1 MKNFLKRNG
10 AITTLLIGMS
20 LPAISQDSLNAN
32 TPVAKAPVTT
42 TTVKPFT
49 GTKGFRTFSIGVN
62 GGLLTPVAATGGS
75 NDFTKWKTGFGY
87 GGYIKNQFRHNL
99 ALQLDFLRG
108 TTEANNEEKLGNGTT
123 TANPY
128 ESVKTTVDWAA
139 SLSGVV
145 TFGNINYIS
154 RKVAVIPYLSA
165 GGGLVAYK
173 PVLTTQSGQTIDY
186 KGNDESIKEF
196 FVPVTG
202 GLKINAA
209 PGLNI
214 DLGYRMHFVDADNFD
229 GYAAGPNKDK
239 FSYGFVGLE
248 FALGKKDQPQLMV
261 NNPVAALQQDLQDQ
275 NDAMKAS
282 LDASIRANE
291 EKLNQVNALKT
302 EIDKMKADAD
312 ADGVSDYFDKC
323 PKTPAGEKV
332 DGSGCPLPKPEVVKP
347 QQTIVITE
355 EDRKIVSDAIK
366 NLEFDLGKATIRSTS
381 NQRLDKVAALLVEK
395 NFTLK
400 LAGHTDN
407 VGSEAANLKLSK
419 DRAES
424 VKAYLVSKGVNAS
437 RVEATGYGESQP
449 ISSNKT
455 NAGRQQNRRV
465 EFTLF

>member
-10 AITTLLIGMS
+10 AVTALLIGIS
-20 LPAISQDSLNAN
+20 VPALCQDSLNSAGPALK
-32 TPVAKAPVTT
+32 TVTT

-49 GTKGFRTFSIGVN
+49 GTKGFRTFSVGVN
-62 GGLLTPVAATGGS
+62 GGLLAPVAGIGGS

-87 GGYIKNQFRHNL
+87 GAYIKNQFRHNF

-108 TTEANNEEKLGNGTT
+108 TTEANNEEKLGNGTNT
-123 TANPY
+123 TNPY
-128 ESVKTTVDWAA
+128 TSVKTTVDWAA

-145 TFGNINYIS
+145 TFGNINYLS
-154 RKVAVIPYLSA
+154 RKVAVIPYLSV

-173 PVLTTQSGQTIDY
+173 PELTTESGQTIKY
-186 KGNDESIKEF
+186 KANDESIKEF
-196 FVPVTG
+196 FVPVAG

-209 PGLNI
+209 PGVNVDI
-214 DLGYRMHFVDADNFD
+214 GYRMHFVDGDNFD
-229 GYAAGPNKDK
+229 GYAAGASKDK
-239 FSYGFVGLE
+239 FSYGFLGLD

-291 EKLNQVNALKT
+291 EKLNQVNVLKT

-312 ADGVSDYFDKC
+312 ADGVADYFDKC
-323 PKTPAGEKV
+323 PNTPASEKV
-332 DGSGCPLPKPEVVKP
+332 DGSGCPLPKPEIVKP
-347 QQTIVITE
+347 TQTIVITE
-355 EDRKIVSDAIK
+355 EDRRIVNEAIK
-366 NLEFDLGKATIRSTS
+366 DLEFDFGKTTIRSKS
-381 NQRLDKVAALLVEK
+381 YPSLDKVADLLVKK

-407 VGSEAANLKLSK
+407 VGSESANLKLSK

-424 VKAYLVSKGVNAS
+424 VKAYLVSKGANAS
-437 RVEATGYGESQP
+437 RIEATGYGETQP
-449 ISSNKT
+449 IASNKT
-455 NAGRQQNRRV
+455 NDGRQKNRRV